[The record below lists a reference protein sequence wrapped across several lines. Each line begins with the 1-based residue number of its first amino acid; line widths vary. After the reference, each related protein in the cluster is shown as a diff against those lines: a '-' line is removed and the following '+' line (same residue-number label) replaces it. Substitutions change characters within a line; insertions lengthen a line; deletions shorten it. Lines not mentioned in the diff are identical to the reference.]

1 MNASTASMTNAS
13 LMRMVLRWLAAAVVL
28 LMLGGAGCQSTGPT
42 VISNELPFDDAV
54 AAATDGLVA
63 QTQKLPAFL
72 AKVEA
77 KVGATVARR
86 ATVIDPMLD
95 AASGQQ
101 TQVTRQLEQRV
112 AERLRNQHQ
121 QFEVLPFQGAN
132 VARAQY
138 LLTGTLVRQPGAGA
152 KRPFMINLALVEMAS
167 RNVLAQASALVRDD
181 GLDTTPTPYYQDSP
195 ILVKDQ
201 VVDGYIRTAQTA
213 PGQPANAYYLE
224 RVAASTLINDA
235 TNAYNASQYN
245 DALGLYRQATTTPAG
260 DQLRALNGIYL
271 SSWRLGRT
279 TEAEEAFGRVV
290 AYGLANRNLGV
301 KFLFNPGSTEF
312 WSDPKVNGPYALWLR
327 QIARQAGAAK
337 VCMTVVGHTSRTGSE
352 QTNDRLSQARAAA
365 IKQKLDAE
373 VGELATRTRASGVGW
388 RENIIGTGTDDVSD
402 ALDRRVEFKITGC

>member
-1 MNASTASMTNAS
+1 MNAST
-13 LMRMVLRWLAAAVVL
+13 MRACLQWLATGAVL
-28 LMLGGAGCQSTGPT
+28 AMLGGAGCQSTGPT
-42 VISNELPFDDAV
+42 VISNELPFDQAV

-77 KVGATVARR
+77 KVVKRPLL
-86 ATVIDPMLD
+86 IDPMLD

-112 AERLRNQHQ
+112 TERLRSDHA
-121 QFEVLPFQGAN
+121 QFELLPFQGAN
-132 VARAQY
+132 LARAQY
-138 LLTGTLVRQPGAGA
+138 LLAGTLVRQPGTGA
-152 KRPFMINLALVEMAS
+152 RRPFMINLALIELSS
-167 RNVLAQASALVRDD
+167 RNVVAQASALARDD
-181 GLDTTPTPYYQDSP
+181 GLDTTPTSYYQDSP
-195 ILVKDQ
+195 VLVKDQ

-213 PGQPANAYYLE
+213 PGQPADAYYLE
-224 RVAASTLINDA
+224 RLAAGALINDA
-235 TNAYNASQYN
+235 TTAYNASQYN
-245 DALGLYRQATTTPAG
+245 DALGLYRQAVATPAG
-260 DQLRALNGIYL
+260 EQLRALNGIYL

-279 TEAEEAFGRVV
+279 AEAEQAFGRVV
-290 AYGLANRNLGV
+290 AFGLANRNLGV

-337 VCMTVVGHTSRTGSE
+337 VCMNVVGHTSRTGSE
-352 QTNDRLSQARAAA
+352 QTNDRLSQARAAV

-373 VGELATRTRASGVGW
+373 VGDLATRTRASGVGW
-388 RENIIGTGTDDVSD
+388 RENIIGTGSDDVSD

>member
-1 MNASTASMTNAS
+1 MNASWT
-13 LMRMVLRWLAAAVVL
+13 RAVVQWAATGAVL
-28 LMLGGAGCQSTGPT
+28 VMLGGAGCQSTGPT
-42 VISNELPFDDAV
+42 VISNELPFDEAI

-86 ATVIDPMLD
+86 PVVVDPMLD

-112 AERLRNQHQ
+112 VDRLRNQHQ
-121 QFEVLPFQGAN
+121 QFELLAFQAPN
-132 VARAQY
+132 LARAQY

-152 KRPFMINLALVEMAS
+152 KRPFMINLALVEMAT
-167 RNVLAQASALVRDD
+167 RQVLAQASALARDD
-181 GLDTTPTPYYQDSP
+181 GFDTTPTAYYQDSP
-195 ILVKDQ
+195 VLLKDQ
-201 VVDGYIRTAQTA
+201 VVDGYIRTAKMA
-213 PGQPANAYYLE
+213 PGQPADAFYLE
-224 RVAASTLINDA
+224 RVAAGVLINDA

-245 DALGLYRQATTTPAG
+245 DALGLYRQAVATPAG
-260 DQLRALNGIYL
+260 EQLRALNGIYL

-279 TEAEEAFGRVV
+279 AEAEEAFGRVV
-290 AYGLANRNLGV
+290 AFGLANRNLGV

-337 VCMTVVGHTSRTGSE
+337 VCLNVVGHTSRTGSE
-352 QTNDRLSQARAAA
+352 QTNDRLSQARAAV

-373 VGELATRTRASGVGW
+373 VSDLATRTRATGVGW
-388 RENIIGTGTDDVSD
+388 RENIIGTGSDDVSD

>member
-1 MNASTASMTNAS
+1 MKASCTRA
-13 LMRMVLRWLAAAVVL
+13 VLQWVATGVVL
-28 LMLGGAGCQSTGPT
+28 VMLGGAGCQATGPT
-42 VISNELPFDDAV
+42 VISNELSFDDAV
-54 AAATDGLVA
+54 AAATDGLVT

-86 ATVIDPMLD
+86 PLVVDPMLD

-112 AERLRNQHQ
+112 TDRLRNQHQ
-121 QFEVLPFQGAN
+121 QFEVLAFQAPN
-132 VARAQY
+132 LARAQY

-152 KRPFMINLALVEMAS
+152 KRPFMINLALVEMAT
-167 RNVLAQASALVRDD
+167 RNVLAQASALARDD
-181 GLDTTPTPYYQDSP
+181 GLDTTPTAYYQDSP

-224 RVAASTLINDA
+224 RVAAATLISDA
-235 TNAYNASQYN
+235 TNAYNANQYN
-245 DALGLYRQATTTPAG
+245 DALGMYRQAASTPAG
-260 DQLRALNGIYL
+260 EQLRALNGIYL

-279 TEAEEAFGRVV
+279 AEAEEAFGRVV
-290 AYGLANRNLGV
+290 ALGLAHRNLGV

-337 VCMTVVGHTSRTGSE
+337 VCMNVVGHTSRTGSE
-352 QTNDRLSQARAAA
+352 QTNERLSQARASV

-373 VGELATRTRASGVGW
+373 VSELATRTRASGVGW
-388 RENIIGTGTDDVSD
+388 RENIIGTGSDDVSD